1 MDKNYVEEGMK
12 ESFYYRKTKAR
23 NKKPHFKKKCHNLPV
38 TTVDVIPIDLEHTNV
53 TAEFASRKYCHYA
66 GSLQC
71 SSTYVPTCIVDF
83 GAQ

>member
-1 MDKNYVEEGMK
+1 MTGRQK
-12 ESFYYRKTKAR
+12 R
-23 NKKPHFKKKCHNLPV
+23 NKKSHFKKKCHNLPV
-38 TTVDVIPIDLEHTNV
+38 TTVDIIPIDLEHTNV

-66 GSLQC
+66 GSLQY